1 MPLGWAIAIVALWIA
16 VIGLAVVILGVMRQL
31 TPALE
36 RAAGQG
42 GLSLSAQ
49 GPPIGSELPSFAA
62 RTADGQVIDDTQ
74 LRGKPT
80 LLLFLSPG
88 CGPCQ
93 GLSQEMSRKDLGV
106 LEDEIL
112 VVTAEEGLSELGLP
126 ASVPVITELSRE
138 VSDVMEITST
148 PFALAVDPA
157 GVVRA
162 KRIPNTVRDLRSI
175 AAVLGSG
182 SRVR

>member
-1 MPLGWAIAIVALWIA
+1 MPVGWAIAIVALWVA
-16 VIGLAVVILGVMRQL
+16 VIGLAVVILGVLRQV

-36 RAAGQG
+36 QAGG
-42 GLSLSAQ
+42 VIGFNPSAQ
-49 GPPIGSELPSFAA
+49 GPAIGSELPSFAA
-62 RTADGQVIDDTQ
+62 RTADGEVIDDLQ

-93 GLSQEMSRKDLGV
+93 GLAEEMSRKDIGELA
-106 LEDEIL
+106 DEIL
-112 VVTAEEGLSELGLP
+112 VVTAEEGLTELGLP
-126 ASVPVITELSRE
+126 ASVQVVAELSRE
-138 VSDVMEITST
+138 VSDAVEIAST
-148 PFALAVDPA
+148 PFVLAVDPA

-162 KRIPNTVRDLRSI
+162 KRIPNTVKDLRSI
-175 AAVLGSG
+175 AGVLGSG